1 MTDRKDKD
9 RPVAGEVSG
18 DVTGT
23 VTGTVTPEDD
33 AASSGRRASSTSPG
47 YEDGFNREGT
57 EAQQAG
63 QRARPDGSAYE
74 DGYDDSDAA
83 RDEQARAEAENS
95 GEPVP
100 VDEHGLPLTQEERD
114 ELARPVAAVPAG
126 VSLDDIEPADGFRLP
141 RDQNEAEQA
150 RQLAQRDAE
159 DASRPEVAQRL
170 ADDAKARAE
179 AAQEEADTL
188 QSRADE
194 AKDRYDG
201 PGRPALDE
209 GWRYVKPEPDVHDP
223 A

>member
-1 MTDRKDKD
+1 MPDRKDKD

-18 DVTGT
+18 EVTGT
-23 VTGTVTPEDD
+23 VTGTVAPEDD
-33 AASSGRRASSTSPG
+33 AASAGRRASSVSPG

-63 QRARPDGSAYE
+63 ERVHPDDGARRDELDRADAAAA
-74 DGYDDSDAA
+74 DDSDID
-83 RDEQARAEAENS
+83 DED
-95 GEPVP
+95 VP
-100 VDEHGLPLTQEERD
+100 VDEHGMPLTQAERD
-114 ELARPVAAVPAG
+114 ELAKPVAAVPAG
-126 VSLDDIEPADGFRLP
+126 VNLDDIEPADGFRLP

-188 QSRADE
+188 QARADE
-194 AKDRYDG
+194 AKDGYDG
-201 PGRPALDE
+201 PDRPPLDE